1 MGKHHL
7 KQLGKMIEYIL
18 FHRPDEF
25 GLFLNDDGSLPI
37 KELLWALNEET
48 GWKHVRSG
56 HLKELSHSGLQLPF
70 VVEESLIRP
79 KYASRQVRPM
89 GVPPRLLF
97 FAAKRKTYPVIL
109 KHGLK
114 PGGRP
119 HVPLTTTEQMALRIG
134 KRRDRNP
141 ILITVHAIRAHH
153 SGHEF
158 LSCGELLYLVK
169 TLPPTFVSGPPLRE
183 TPQPRKVS
191 RPPPAAK
198 EPEIPQMV
206 GSFLLDPARD
216 PDLMRRQQRKQK
228 KDRERQISQ
237 ERRRKRRRRT

>member
-18 FHRPDEF
+18 LHRPDEF

-56 HLKELSHSGLQLPF
+56 HLKELSYSGLQLPF

-79 KYASRQVRPM
+79 KHASRLVRPM
-89 GVPPRLLF
+89 GVPPQLLF

-141 ILITVHAIRAHH
+141 ILLTVHAVRAHH

-169 TLPPTFVSGPPLRE
+169 TLPPTFISGPPLRE

-191 RPPPAAK
+191 RPPSAVK

-237 ERRRKRRRRT
+237 ERRRKRRRRS

>member
-1 MGKHHL
+1 MGKHYL
-7 KQLGKMIEYIL
+7 KKLGKMIEYIL
-18 FHRPDEF
+18 LHRPDEF

-56 HLKELSHSGLQLPF
+56 HLKELSYCGLQLTF

-79 KYASRQVRPM
+79 KRAYRQTAPM
-89 GVPPRLLF
+89 GVPPRLLY
-97 FAAKRKTYPVIL
+97 FAAKRKTYPAIL

-114 PGGRP
+114 PGGRTY
-119 HVPLTTTEQMALRIG
+119 VPLATTEEMALRIG
-134 KRRDRNP
+134 KRRDLNP
-141 ILITVHAIRAHH
+141 ILLTVHAIRAHH
-153 SGHEF
+153 SGHGF
-158 LSCGELLYLVK
+158 LNCGELLYLVK
-169 TLPPTFVSGPPLRE
+169 TLPPTFISGPPLRE

-198 EPEIPQMV
+198 EPEIPRMV

-228 KDRERQISQ
+228 KDRERQISR